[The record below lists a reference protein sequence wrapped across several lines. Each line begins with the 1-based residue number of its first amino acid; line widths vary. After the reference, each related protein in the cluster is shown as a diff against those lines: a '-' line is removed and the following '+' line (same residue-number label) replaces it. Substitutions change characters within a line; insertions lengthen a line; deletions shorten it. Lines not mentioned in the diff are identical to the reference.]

1 MLSIIFH
8 SLLLLVSSPSYVD
21 AFSSQPLETIKKR
34 TVTSTKTIRIGTR
47 PSPLAKIQA
56 NQVASKL
63 ERLSENGNIHV
74 EIIDITATGDE
85 ENTKHFQQESKI
97 DAPLAIQSVD
107 FTSTLDDALLRNK
120 IDVAVH
126 SCKDIPPAN
135 RWCKEDGKNLL
146 TIASVLEREIPCDV
160 LIYREEDWD
169 VSWNDEMSIASL
181 PYGSRVGTSA
191 IRRQAQLLHLRS
203 DLELVN
209 LRGNVGSR
217 LEALKKGEVDE
228 LILAYAGLK
237 RLWESSVDSKIA
249 TELSSLHG
257 GNVPNEPTL
266 MYSPISF
273 DDILSGCCQGVVATV
288 CRSADSD
295 TLGLLKQIDCLP
307 SSIAV
312 AAERSFLNELDTFHP
327 QTYKH
332 KMKWKGRPP
341 LAAYMSSSTDASKE
355 ESITAWTFQG
365 LLTRPDGSKL
375 VNTSRTYENEGIMPL
390 ERAEEIGLIH
400 AKELLSKAGA
410 DFYLDDNED

>member
-1 MLSIIFH
+1 M
-8 SLLLLVSSPSYVD
+8 
-21 AFSSQPLETIKKR
+21 
-34 TVTSTKTIRIGTR
+34 
-47 PSPLAKIQA
+47 
-56 NQVASKL
+56 
-63 ERLSENGNIHV
+63 
-74 EIIDITATGDE
+74 
-85 ENTKHFQQESKI
+85 
-97 DAPLAIQSVD
+97 
-107 FTSTLDDALLRNK
+107 RNE

-135 RWCKEDGKNLL
+135 RWCKEDGKNSL
-146 TIASVLEREIPCDV
+146 TIASCLEREIPFDV

-217 LEALKKGEVDE
+217 LEALKKGEVDA

-237 RLWESSVDSKIA
+237 RLWESSSDSTINA
-249 TELSSLHG
+249 ELSSLHG
-257 GNVPNEPTL
+257 GSIPNEPTL
-266 MYSPISF
+266 MYSPIPF

-288 CRSADSD
+288 CRSADSN
-295 TLGLLKQIDCLP
+295 TLDLLKQIDYLP

-327 QTYKH
+327 RTYKH
-332 KMKWKGRPP
+332 KMTWKGRPP
-341 LAAYMSSSTDASKE
+341 LAAYMSCTDASNE
-355 ESITAWTFQG
+355 DSITNWTFQG

-375 VNTSRTYENEGIMPL
+375 VDTSNTYQNEGIMPL
-390 ERAEEIGLIH
+390 ERAEEIGLVH
-400 AKELLSKAGA
+400 AKELLDKAGN
-410 DFYLDDNED
+410 DFYFDDNED